1 MRMAREV
8 RDLMAPI
15 EAELQGERAFALGQA
30 GKKLELSLTELAAA
44 RPAQVDDLLHDAA
57 TAVWHYLIIRESL
70 NMFDH
75 ADALKHYD
83 VPPRVMAKVGV
94 IRK

>member
-1 MRMAREV
+1 MRMAQEV

-30 GKKLELSLTELAAA
+30 GRKLEAALADLAIAKPAHVEDLT
-44 RPAQVDDLLHDAA
+44 HDAA
-57 TAVWHYLIIRESL
+57 TAVWHYLIIRES
-70 NMFDH
+70 MHMYDH

-94 IRK
+94 VRR